1 VIIKV
6 CNNSPSN
13 LYLFQDRKNLDVSCA
28 GQNLIG
34 RKRELTTTGV
44 KPWMHRK
51 HLLGRGKSEINS
63 FDLAMFNLLISC

>member
-1 VIIKV
+1 MVELTI
-6 CNNSPSN
+6 SN
-13 LYLFQDRKNLDVSCA
+13 LLVSQFGSTSGASCA

>member
-1 VIIKV
+1 VLRNGGNQIKV

-51 HLLGRGKSEINS
+51 KRI
-63 FDLAMFNLLISC
+63 LIRNP

>member
-1 VIIKV
+1 MYKIT
-6 CNNSPSN
+6 SGRLN
-13 LYLFQDRKNLDVSCA
+13 LSAKTDFEDFSCA